1 MSNIGQFNNKNP
13 PWGRANNSPNIVN
26 QPNPLQQQIMNQS
39 ALNNMNTSGMVQFQQ
54 QHQQQVFQNAMGLQ
68 QQNLGI
74 GLQQMAN
81 NAMGAAGMFIDYLNL
96 MF

>member
-13 PWGRANNSPNIVN
+13 PWGRTNNSPNIVN

-81 NAMGAAGMFIDYLNL
+81 NAMGAAGECQ
-96 MF
+96 

>member
-1 MSNIGQFNNKNP
+1 MSNIGHFNNKNP
-13 PWGRANNSPNIVN
+13 QLGRTNNSQNKVN
-26 QPNPLQQQIMNQS
+26 KPNPLQQQIMNQS

-68 QQNLGI
+68 QQNIGL

-81 NAMGAAGMFIDYLNL
+81 NAMGAAG
-96 MF
+96 